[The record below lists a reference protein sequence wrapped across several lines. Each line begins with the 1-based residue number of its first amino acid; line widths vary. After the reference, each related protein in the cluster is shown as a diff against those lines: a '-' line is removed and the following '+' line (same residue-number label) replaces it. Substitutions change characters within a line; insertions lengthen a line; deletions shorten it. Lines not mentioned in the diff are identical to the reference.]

1 MINRRTFLRNC
12 AGFSAFAL
20 VAELSAAATP
30 PASLAGRRWVS
41 QHRELARS
49 LKAGTLSQVQW
60 HERVNSLAHEL
71 DLEQL
76 AAELRR
82 ARIRDA
88 GAPFG
93 GDPQKRFVTMLDDQG
108 QPLKL
113 GYGLALFDFRA
124 NSVITPH
131 AHKHM
136 VSAHM
141 VIDGTVRVRT
151 FDRIRDEDGALVI
164 RPTSDVIAEP
174 GYSAA
179 MTTPKDNVH
188 WFVPKTARAVGP
200 QLGALRTDET
210 GLPTGTG
217 VPSTGD
223 EDGVTFAGLRI
234 GATGSLK
241 ADVRNVDAA
250 NAKLDVWIDFN
261 NDQDFDDAGE
271 QVVIGKSVTQSGL
284 ASFDIAVPVDATAGN
299 VVARVRISRL
309 TDAALTPAGTAPS
322 GEVYLNFTGSYAG
335 SNPGRPLL
343 SIPPSRRHTPGFP
356 APGP

>member
-30 PASLAGRRWVS
+30 PASPAGRRWVS

-141 VIDGTVRVRT
+141 VIDGSVRVRT

-188 WFVPKTARAVGP
+188 WFVPKTARAM
-200 QLGALRTDET
+200 T
-210 GLPTGTG
+210 
-217 VPSTGD
+217 
-223 EDGVTFAGLRI
+223 
-234 GATGSLK
+234 
-241 ADVRNVDAA
+241 
-250 NAKLDVWIDFN
+250 LDVIIDGL
-261 NDQDFDDAGE
+261 DVGQQSYLIQPIDPLGG
-271 QVVIGKSVTQSGL
+271 QVLPNGTIR
-284 ASFDIAVPVDATAGN
+284 APIISFERSMQLYTAE
-299 VVARVRISRL
+299 R
-309 TDAALTPAGTAPS
+309 
-322 GEVYLNFTGSYAG
+322 
-335 SNPGRPLL
+335 
-343 SIPPSRRHTPGFP
+343 
-356 APGP
+356 